1 MLPCNAVFDSGKDAA
16 KHHWIPCVFK
26 EQVHAEEYEELTLDV
41 RRQFMREVTGLQK
54 QMQKHLGSEDAD
66 ATCESLEMQR
76 QEPLDLSIYREW
88 WLVLDHF
95 VESYLVCA

>member
-41 RRQFMREVTGLQK
+41 RRQFMRDVTGLQK

-76 QEPLDLSIYREW
+76 QEPLDL
-88 WLVLDHF
+88 
-95 VESYLVCA
+95 